1 MKIEVLSNLILS
13 DTTVPDIFIS
23 EYLPGIEPLSIKIY
37 LYCLFLNKKNDEV
50 SIEGLSIALG
60 IEQSLLYEKILTM
73 QTDGIVCLQKNTIT
87 IQDLKMKEIDKL
99 YRPRM
104 ASKIEEND
112 SNINISKEQNQ
123 SIKSISDKFFSGQM
137 SSSWYTEIDFWF
149 EKHGFDPEVMFML
162 FQHCCSNN
170 VMTKPYVRKVA
181 ENWANKNIRTAEQL
195 EKYLKDYENY
205 KSVKTQ
211 VCKKLRI
218 NRSMYEYEEILIEKW
233 FFTYGYCFEIIEIAL
248 KKSVNRSNP
257 TLATFDYIISEWYKN
272 GLKSISDIQKY
283 EDEKSKKYAPAAKKF
298 ETGDSN
304 ITQKKNYK
312 ERNYDNTFFDSFYTD
327 ARKENK

>member
-23 EYLPGIEPLSIKIY
+23 EYLPGIDPLSIKIY
-37 LYCLFLNKKNDEV
+37 LYCLYLNKKNEEV
-50 SIEGLSIALG
+50 SLEGLSKALG
-60 IEQSLLYEKILTM
+60 IEQSLLYEKILAM
-73 QTDGIVCLQKNTIT
+73 QTFGIVSLLKNSIT
-87 IQDLKMKEIDKL
+87 IEDLKMKEIDKL
-99 YRPRM
+99 YRPRI
-104 ASKIEEND
+104 ALKTEESDVNT
-112 SNINISKEQNQ
+112 NISKEQNQ

-170 VMTKPYVRKVA
+170 VMTKPYIRKVA
-181 ENWANKNIRTAEQL
+181 ENWANKNIRTAQQL
-195 EKYLKDYENY
+195 EKYLEDYENY
-205 KSVKTQ
+205 KSIKAQ

-218 NRSMYEYEEILIEKW
+218 SRSMYEYEEIIIEKW
-233 FFTYGYCFEIIEIAL
+233 YFTYGYCFEIIEIAL
-248 KKSVNRSNP
+248 KKSVYRSNA
-257 TLATFDYIISEWYKN
+257 TLGTFDNIIGEWYKN

-283 EDEKSKKYAPAAKKF
+283 EEEKSKKYAPAAKKF
-298 ETGDSN
+298 PANESN